1 MFFADKKLYFKLLSV
16 VFVTL
21 VFFSA
26 TAQAQK
32 KKTPAAPA
40 SKTQTSKQTAAKN
53 QTTDKK
59 LTAKQIAEKQIL
71 SKEKQT
77 ASKTDKNAKG
87 KKGKVATDDKTI
99 ADKDTKDK
107 NAKGKSAKDKNADD
121 NKTNSAKA
129 RQAELKKQ
137 AEEKRLV
144 EIRQAAEEAAARR
157 REIEEARRQAALE
170 EKRRREQA
178 AREARERAIAFERGL
193 HTETVQNIAA
203 DDTEGEDLEVRRA
216 AVAAL
221 GNKAGMVVVLEPQT
235 GKVLSIVNQDWAIRK
250 SYKPCSTIKLV
261 TAIAGLNEK
270 VIDDYDGSITT
281 RHFPMNLSD
290 ALAYSNNR
298 YFQVVGTNF
307 GNKKMLG
314 YSQMLGLGRPTGI
327 NSDSETGGRL
337 PFGNSNA
344 KVYSHGED
352 FEVSPLQLAV
362 LVSAISNG
370 GNMVVP
376 HIPRTKFEKTNFR
389 MTTRGTINLPPRDL
403 LGVVPGMIGAAS
415 YGTARRGVDSSL
427 GIAGKTGSCIGQG
440 TWLGLFASVAP
451 VTNPKLAVVVITRG
465 QAERGKSAAA
475 VAGKIYRALS
485 NRLKEKGDKLMIAAQ
500 IPIPLKP
507 QPKIDAK
514 TAAMFDDEDGE
525 GEDVEADNDAFS
537 KGKKGG
543 ADNAVK
549 TQTVPN
555 TEIAR
560 RIEKKIEK
568 PANLFS
574 PIVIT
579 VKKEKLEPLR
589 LETVRREKSEMTR
602 PRIVAHK

>member
-1 MFFADKKLYFKLLSV
+1 MFFADEKLYFKLLSA
-16 VFVTL
+16 VFVTV

-26 TAQAQK
+26 TAKAQK
-32 KKTPAAPA
+32 KKILPAT
-40 SKTQTSKQTAAKN
+40 KTQTSKQTAAKN

-59 LTAKQIAEKQIL
+59 STAKQIAEKQT
-71 SKEKQT
+71 S
-77 ASKTDKNAKG
+77 SKTDKNATG
-87 KKGKVATDDKTI
+87 KKGKVAADDKTL
-99 ADKDTKDK
+99 ADKETNGK
-107 NAKGKSAKDKNADD
+107 NVKGKSAKGKNADD
-121 NKTNSAKA
+121 NKANSAKV

-137 AEEKRLV
+137 AEEKRLA
-144 EIRQAAEEAAARR
+144 EMHQAAEEAARR

-193 HTETVQNIAA
+193 HTETVQNISA

-221 GNKAGMVVVLEPQT
+221 GTKAGMVVVLEPQT

-270 VIDDYDGSITT
+270 VIDDYDGSIKT

-314 YSQMLGLGRPTGI
+314 YAQMLGLGRPTGI
-327 NSDSETGGRL
+327 NSDDETGGRL

-376 HIPRTKFEKTNFR
+376 HIPRTKFEKSNFR

-485 NRLKEKGDKLMIAAQ
+485 SRLKEKGDNSMIAAQ

-514 TAAMFDDEDGE
+514 TAAMLDGEDEE
-525 GEDVEADNDAFS
+525 GEDAETTNAEAETGNDTLS

-549 TQTVPN
+549 TQTVPK

-560 RIEKKIEK
+560 QIEKKIEK

-574 PIVIT
+574 PIIIT
-579 VKKEKLEPLR
+579 VKKEKLETLR
-589 LETVRREKSEMTR
+589 LETVRRGKSEMTR